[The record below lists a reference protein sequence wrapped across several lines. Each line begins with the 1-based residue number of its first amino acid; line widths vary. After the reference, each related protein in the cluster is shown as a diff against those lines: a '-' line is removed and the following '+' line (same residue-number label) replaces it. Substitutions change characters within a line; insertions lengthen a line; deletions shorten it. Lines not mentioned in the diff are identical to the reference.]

1 MLQASLDLSE
11 FRTNVGRTLDALEL
25 GRRKA
30 VASAAVESVQH
41 ARAVG
46 PFKDRTGQLRS
57 GIVARFISSDGRSV
71 VWELLS
77 PMPYSRYV
85 EEGTGPH
92 DIWPKAAYGLK
103 GPLRQG
109 QTRRATGKGPHE
121 HIVGRGIALRWV
133 SGGITH
139 FAAMVHHPGSR
150 PYPFMGPAYLKAQAV
165 LDREFELMFGLVAK
179 LWN

>member
-1 MLQASLDLSE
+1 MLHAELDLSE
-11 FRTNVGRTLDALEL
+11 YRTQAARTLDTLEL

-30 VASAAVESVQH
+30 VASAAVEAAQY
-41 ARAVG
+41 ARAIG
-46 PFKDRTGQLRS
+46 PFKDRTTQLRT
-57 GIVARFISSDGRSV
+57 GITARFLSSDGNSV

-85 EEGTGPH
+85 EEGTRPH
-92 DIWPKAAYGLK
+92 DIWPKAAHGLK

-139 FAAMVHHPGSR
+139 FAAMVRHPGSR
-150 PYPFMGPAYLKAQAV
+150 AMPFMGPAYLKAQAV
-165 LDREFELMFGLVAK
+165 LEREFELMFGLVAK
-179 LWN
+179 LWD

>member
-1 MLQASLDLSE
+1 MLHAELDLSE
-11 FRTNVGRTLDALEL
+11 FRSNVGRTLDTLDV

-30 VASAAVESVQH
+30 VGSAAVESAQY
-41 ARAVG
+41 ARANA

-57 GIVARFISSDGRSV
+57 GIVARFLNSDGNSV
-71 VWELLS
+71 LWELLS
-77 PMPYSRYV
+77 PMPYTRYV
-85 EEGTGPH
+85 EEGTRPH
-92 DIWPKAAYGLK
+92 DIWPKAAHGLK
-103 GPLRQG
+103 GPLRNG

-150 PYPFMGPAYLKAQAV
+150 PYPFMGPAYLKARYARP
-165 LDREFELMFGLVAK
+165 RERTQG
-179 LWN
+179 